1 MVTPFQACRAAL
13 AVLVAGV
20 PNLPACLHS
29 WDPEHGNNGLP
40 KLTAD
45 LAVKFAQG
53 SRRTLPNAD
62 PWPHL
67 GDHFSGAA
75 FRMVEILRAVGTPEI
90 EIAKAIIWVHVNLWN
105 SDLYTGTH
113 RRSVYSSFHEAMR
126 AVGWHSF
133 YHLNDHDF
141 PAYLITLYGGGFKES
156 VTPEERISASVT
168 AGVCAK
174 AHHITGLFF
183 KFPFCHL
190 PEDVRDGVGAHYFH
204 QNSSANRSAIYFWDY
219 LRRRHRNSLWHSIGA
234 AFTLEEHEGFATAF
248 EKDYLSIMYVYP
260 PGLTPSEKIRLTT
273 DPDRTAHIPPGMWH
287 YDVVKGVFIL
297 ISRSP
302 FTTVTP
308 WIQDSPDMVAAG
320 TSGHTSGRT
329 SAVGT
334 PL

>member
-53 SRRTLPNAD
+53 ARRTLPNAD
-62 PWPHL
+62 RWDHL

-75 FRMVEILRAVGTPEI
+75 SKMVEILRAVGTPEV

-105 SDLYTGTH
+105 DTPYTGTL
-113 RRSVYSSFHEAMR
+113 RSTVYTSFHEAMR

-133 YHLNDHDF
+133 YHLNNHDF
-141 PAYLITLYGGGFKES
+141 PAYLLTLYGGGFKES
-156 VTPEERISASVT
+156 VTPEEMISSSVT

-183 KFPFCHL
+183 KFPIQYL
-190 PEDVRDGVGAHYFH
+190 PEGVRNPASAPYFH
-204 QNSSANRSAIYFWDY
+204 CNSNPKRSAIYFWDY
-219 LRRRHRNSLWHSIGA
+219 LRRRHRNSLWFSIGA
-234 AFTLEEHEGFATAF
+234 PFTLEEYEGFATGN
-248 EKDYLSIMYVYP
+248 EKDYLSIMYVPP
-260 PGLTPSEKIRLTT
+260 PGLTPSGKIRLIT
-273 DPDRTAHIPPGMWH
+273 DPDRKALIPPGIWH
-287 YDVVKGVFIL
+287 YYVDNGVFIL
-297 ISRSP
+297 ICRSP

-308 WIQDSPDMVAAG
+308 WIQDSPGIVAAG
-320 TSGHTSGRT
+320 TSGRT